1 MSSWDTRYMALAQF
15 VAQWSKDPNRK
26 VGAVVT
32 KDNYVKGI
40 GFNGFPRG
48 IADTKQ
54 RLNDKALKN
63 LLMVHAEFNAL
74 SHAGQCGDTIYVWPL
89 LPCTRCMGEI
99 IQAGIKRLV
108 VMPPRKQSKWN
119 EDLALELAYE
129 AGIEL
134 DTLEWGD
141 L

>member
-1 MSSWDTRYMALAQF
+1 MELAQF

-32 KDNYVKGI
+32 KDNYVVGI

-48 IADTKQ
+48 IADTTA
-54 RLNDKALKN
+54 RLNDKELKN

-74 SHAGQCGDTIYVWPL
+74 SHAGRGDTMYVWPL

-108 VMPPRKQSKWN
+108 VMPPRKDSKWN
-119 EDLALELAYE
+119 QDLVLELAYE
-129 AGIEL
+129 AGVEL
-134 DTLEWGD
+134 DTLEWSD